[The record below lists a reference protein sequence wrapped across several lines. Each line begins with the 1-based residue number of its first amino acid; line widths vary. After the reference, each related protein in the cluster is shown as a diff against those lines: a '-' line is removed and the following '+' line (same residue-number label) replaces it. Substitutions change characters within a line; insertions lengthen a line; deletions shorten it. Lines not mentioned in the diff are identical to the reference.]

1 MDGIVGD
8 TKHHVVLR
16 KKTTKILQEL
26 AFRALPKN
34 LKTIPFSDLFAE
46 TVGETGKIITGLPSI
61 LEGSHILFLKF
72 RAISTHFKQ
81 R

>member
-8 TKHHVVLR
+8 TQHHVVLR
-16 KKTTKILQEL
+16 KKTREILQEL
-26 AFRALPKN
+26 TFGALPKN

-61 LEGSHILFLKF
+61 LEGRFTYF
-72 RAISTHFKQ
+72 VFEV
-81 R
+81 